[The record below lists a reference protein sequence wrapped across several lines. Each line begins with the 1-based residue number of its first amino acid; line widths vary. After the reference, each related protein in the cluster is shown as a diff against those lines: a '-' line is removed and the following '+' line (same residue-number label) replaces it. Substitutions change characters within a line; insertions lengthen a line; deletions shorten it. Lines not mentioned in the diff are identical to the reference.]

1 MIRRTGRSLRVLATY
16 GVVLA
21 TASLLKACSP
31 GDHATESLV
40 GAPTRPMEAKPPSE
54 LPALSFR
61 QIDFTLDDGKHNNS
75 AWGNAELT
83 YVGVGGVVYFN
94 LVVGGRWVVVNFPVT
109 SPEGDG
115 LRQTLDFH
123 FDLGTAEGKN
133 VSKLEYAFALTAGT
147 LASAPSN
154 VARAHVEKQRYELH
168 TGVGGHLITF
178 SAPGGVLM
186 AAAAAGDK
194 TTHKGFPNQE
204 AGDFECA
211 PVAASNSL
219 QWLNATQ
226 KLNIAA
232 GDISIDA
239 MKAATKFSAAA
250 KGSPDNWPELKDAYL
265 KSKQIAITTTRLDR
279 LKLSEVEDAMKRG
292 CDVELSVLRR
302 VDGQLVG
309 HVVAI
314 TSIQKLDNGD
324 YALVATHDTD
334 QGVAGGTANEAV
346 TYDNAAGRFKG
357 PTWINNKSPDSF
369 ISECAN
375 GGS

>member
-1 MIRRTGRSLRVLATY
+1 MIWQTERSLRVLVTSGALFAST
-16 GVVLA
+16 
-21 TASLLKACSP
+21 SLLAVCSA
-31 GDHATESLV
+31 GERATEWAISSPVSPV
-40 GAPTRPMEAKPPSE
+40 GARAPSE
-54 LPALSFR
+54 LPAVTFR
-61 QIDFTLDDGKHNNS
+61 QLDVILDDGRHNNS
-75 AWGNAELT
+75 SWGNAELT
-83 YVGVGGVVYFN
+83 YLGVAGVAYFN

-109 SPEGDG
+109 SMEGEG
-115 LRQTLDFH
+115 VVQTLDFH
-123 FDLGTAEGKN
+123 FDLGSQEGKN
-133 VSKLEYAFALTAGT
+133 VSKLDYAFALTGST
-147 LASAPSN
+147 LDSPPTH
-154 VARAHVEKQRYELH
+154 VARAHVERQRYELH
-168 TGVGGHLITF
+168 TGVGGHLITY
-178 SAPGGVLM
+178 SSPDGVLM
-186 AAAAAGDK
+186 ATAAAGDK

-211 PVAASNSL
+211 SVAASNSL
-219 QWLNATQ
+219 QWLNTTQ

-239 MKAATKFSAAA
+239 MKAATKFSLAA

-265 KSKQIAITTTRLDR
+265 KSKSIAITTNRLDR

-302 VDGQLVG
+302 VDGQLIG

-314 TSIQKLDNGD
+314 TSIQKLDSGD

-334 QGVAGGTANEAV
+334 QGAKGGTADEAV
-346 TYDNAAGRFKG
+346 TYDNVAGRFKG

-369 ISECAN
+369 IAECAN